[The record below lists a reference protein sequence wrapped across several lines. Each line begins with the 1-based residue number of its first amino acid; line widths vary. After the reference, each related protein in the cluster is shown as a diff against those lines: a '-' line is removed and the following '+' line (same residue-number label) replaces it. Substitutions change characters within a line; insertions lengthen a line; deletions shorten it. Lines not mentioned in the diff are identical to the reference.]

1 MQLISVELLM
11 SEQQKNDVLVNDET
25 VVPQADVSEQFVS
38 VTPPGALL
46 ASARKTKHL
55 SVEDV
60 ASYLKLATRQVHAIE
75 ADNYDAL
82 PGMAIT
88 RGFIRTYAKLVGI
101 DAVPL
106 LDALPK
112 QEMRLGAVAGS
123 SRVQSA
129 TFSES
134 TLPLRDRKKFTPAL
148 LFAGIAAAVAVAV
161 GGFYFLHHTDDENP
175 SPLGWLF
182 NRADTE
188 VVADAPA
195 DNVAQPEVQ
204 TTVTDLAPLSTFERV
219 PVASLAPL
227 PSAVAPTP
235 TTPTPAPVEASLPVV
250 AATPVVASAQAVVP
264 AAPVQTT
271 TAGDVAKPTLNITK
285 SKDLLRL
292 SIREDAWVEIRRA
305 DDTVV
310 FSRLLLAGTSESFDV
325 PEPLQLVVGNASG
338 VAATLRGQPLA
349 LPVSKNNVA
358 RISLK

>member
-1 MQLISVELLM
+1 M
-11 SEQQKNDVLVNDET
+11 SEQQKNDVLVSDET
-25 VVPQADVSEQFVS
+25 VVPQADVSERSVP

-101 DAVPL
+101 DAAPL
-106 LDALPK
+106 LDSLPK

-123 SRVQSA
+123 TRVQSA

-134 TLPLRDRKKFTPAL
+134 SLPLRDRKKFAPVL
-148 LFAGIAAAVAVAV
+148 LLSGVAIAVAVAV

-182 NRADTE
+182 NKADKTDAAQETAE
-188 VVADAPA
+188 VAV
-195 DNVAQPEVQ
+195 QPEAQ
-204 TTVTDLAPLSTFERV
+204 TTTTDLAPLSTFERL
-219 PVASLAPL
+219 PVASLATA
-227 PSAVAPTP
+227 PSSANA
-235 TTPTPAPVEASLPVV
+235 TTPVEAAPVV
-250 AATPVVASAQAVVP
+250 SAPVSVP
-264 AAPVQTT
+264 VQAAPVQTPAAAVVPVQT
-271 TAGDVAKPTLNITK
+271 PPATVVDAAKPVLNVTK

-305 DDTVV
+305 DETVV

-338 VAATLRGQPLA
+338 VTATLRGQPLA